1 MPRGATGFR
10 DVGASPL
17 PSTDRKAFAALTH
30 DTARLLGATV
40 EQITA
45 PELYSTFHT
54 ATLTHR
60 GQQQRR
66 FAIVCHRH
74 VPVLALAEPV
84 TGWGP
89 VTIIEDAVI
98 QAALATQ
105 TSFRLLTID
114 ELTSPLNRA
123 DLSALA
129 KAELRQI
136 AHWKPRTISDL
147 LFNHWD

>member
-1 MPRGATGFR
+1 MPT
-10 DVGASPL
+10 
-17 PSTDRKAFAALTH
+17 TDRKAFAAVSH
-30 DTARLLGATV
+30 DAARRLGATV

-54 ATLTHR
+54 ATLTRR
-60 GQQQRR
+60 GQRR
-66 FAIVCHRH
+66 FAILCHRH
-74 VPVLALAEPV
+74 VPVIALAEPL

-89 VTIIEDAVI
+89 VTVIEDPVS

-105 TSFRLLTID
+105 TSFRLLTAD
-114 ELTSPLNRA
+114 ELSTPLNRA

-136 AHWKPRTISDL
+136 AHWKPRTVSEL